1 MIGVGRD
8 VRCRCIETGT
18 EVAAIFYS
26 LIESAKLK
34 ALDPARYL
42 RDAAAALLRGGRV
55 LLPHE
60 MDTS

>member
-1 MIGVGRD
+1 M
-8 VRCRCIETGT
+8 
-18 EVAAIFYS
+18 AAIFYS